1 MDFQPT
7 DYVFPVIPQVMGL
20 RHTFDVS
27 AACREAAIASGMTP
41 DEAPP
46 LAIVPTFHLLAVT
59 AADVDRS
66 NLEFSTYRI
75 DHNQDQVLAF
85 GQQQQIAT
93 ERSKFVRVDNLS
105 VGGVPITS
113 YDDFIAR
120 APGELVNWYR
130 QIIYSY
136 QALSEA
142 ERKNSLPGSGTAS
155 GRPSIPAASTVK
167 RAATG
172 KKRSAT
178 AATGKG

>member
-1 MDFQPT
+1 MDFQPH

-20 RHTFDVS
+20 RHAYDVS
-27 AACREAAIASGMTP
+27 AACREAALASGMAP

-46 LAIVPTFHLLAVT
+46 LAVVPTFHLLAVT

-66 NLEFSTYRI
+66 NREFSAYRI
-75 DHNQDQVLAF
+75 DHNQDQVLTF
-85 GQQQQIAT
+85 GQTKQVEL
-93 ERSKFVRVDNLS
+93 ERSKFVKVENLS
-105 VGGVPITS
+105 VGGQPIVS

-120 APGELVNWYR
+120 APAELVNWYR

-142 ERKNSLPGSGTAS
+142 ERKNSWPGSGTAS
-155 GRPSIPAASTVK
+155 GRPSIPAASTAKTAASGK
-167 RAATG
+167 R
-172 KKRSAT
+172 RSAT

>member
-7 DYVFPVIPQVMGL
+7 DYIFPVIPQVLGL
-20 RHTFDVS
+20 RHAFDVS
-27 AACREAAIASGMTP
+27 AACRDAAIASGMTP

-66 NLEFSTYRI
+66 NREFSAYRI
-75 DHNQDQVLAF
+75 DHNQDQVLSF
-85 GQQQQIAT
+85 GQTQQVEL
-93 ERSKFVRVDNLS
+93 ERSKFVRVENLS
-105 VGGVPITS
+105 VGGVPIAG

-120 APGELVNWYR
+120 APAELVNWYR

-142 ERKNSLPGSGTAS
+142 ERKNSLPGYGTAC
-155 GRPSIPAASTVK
+155 GPPSIPASSTAK
-167 RAATG
+167 NATTG
-172 KKRSAT
+172 KRKPAT